1 MIIAIDG
8 PAGAGKGTL
17 ANRLA
22 EHFDLAKLDTGLL
35 YRAVGMKVVRSGGNP
50 EDEPL
55 ATEIA
60 QGLTSLDMEVDGL
73 RTEESG
79 SAASKVSVFPG
90 VRSAL
95 LEFQRNFATN
105 PPDIATGDAKGA
117 ILDGRDIGTV
127 VCPDADAKLFIT
139 AAVEVRAER
148 RYKELLNR
156 DGEADY
162 GKVLED
168 MKIRDARDQDRNA
181 SPLLAAEDACQID
194 TSGMDIDAVFE
205 TALDFVSS
213 KA

>member
-22 EHFDLAKLDTGLL
+22 EHFNLAKLDTGLL
-35 YRAVGMKVVRSGGNP
+35 YRAVGMKVIRSGSDP
-50 EDEPL
+50 ENEPL
-55 ATEIA
+55 ATVMAE
-60 QGLTSLDMEVDGL
+60 GLTASDMEADGL
-73 RTEESG
+73 RSEEAG
-79 SAASKVSVFPG
+79 SAASKVSVYPG

-105 PPDIATGDAKGA
+105 PPGDAKGA

-127 VCPDADAKLFIT
+127 VCPDADVKLFVT
-139 AAVEVRAER
+139 AGVGVRADR
-148 RYKELLNR
+148 RYKELLER

-162 GKVLED
+162 DKVLED

-181 SPLLAAEDACQID
+181 SPLVAAEDAYQID
-194 TSGMDIDAVFE
+194 TSGMDIDAVFNE
-205 TALDFVSS
+205 ALDFISA